1 MNIKSNTDINNLKF
15 LNDDTVISMTVPF
28 LENLKNKSSVLVDID
43 CYNLMVEEIKKKK
56 IKF

>member
-56 IKF
+56 IQF